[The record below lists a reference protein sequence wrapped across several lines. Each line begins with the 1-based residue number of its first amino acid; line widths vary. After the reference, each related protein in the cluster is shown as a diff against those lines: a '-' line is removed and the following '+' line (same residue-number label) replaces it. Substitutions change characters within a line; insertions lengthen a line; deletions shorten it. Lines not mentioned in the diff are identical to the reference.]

1 MKPLIICAA
10 VTGGAPAKAKT
21 PHHPTTPREV
31 VDSAV
36 ACWRAGASVI
46 HYHARLEDGS
56 TTMDVDAYRDIA
68 DRIRATGCDAILN
81 LSAGDNG
88 GRANHEQRLNV
99 TDVGAEIVS
108 LDVGS
113 FNIANRIYDN
123 SPTYLRAMSERMRRK
138 NIVPEIEVFDV
149 GNLTE
154 VLGLIAAVAVV
165 APDVEVHA
173 IVAAAENMPDGAAQR
188 LRGSNQP
195 QTLGRADHVDL
206 PDQRR
211 SGESRGPARSRQ
223 VDLEGIGRRSVRGE
237 DRPRQ
242 HSGFQRPRHAAPS
255 RALKVRMRLHVDRRE
270 AEDRQQ
276 HDRQH
281 IAGFPRPGC
290 GAGGGDQHHHRR
302 SRRGHLLP
310 RGARLL
316 DRG

>member
-154 VLGLIAAVAVV
+154 VLGLIAAGMIKPPYMIQFVFGVPGGMH
-165 APDVEVHA
+165 PD
-173 IVAAAENMPDGAAQR
+173 
-188 LRGSNQP
+188 
-195 QTLGRADHVDL
+195 
-206 PDQRR
+206 
-211 SGESRGPARSRQ
+211 
-223 VDLEGIGRRSVRGE
+223 
-237 DRPRQ
+237 
-242 HSGFQRPRHAAPS
+242 
-255 RALKVRMRLHVDRRE
+255 
-270 AEDRQQ
+270 
-276 HDRQH
+276 
-281 IAGFPRPGC
+281 
-290 GAGGGDQHHHRR
+290 
-302 SRRGHLLP
+302 
-310 RGARLL
+310 ARLL
-316 DRG
+316 PILIDRLPPRSEWSISCQTGDPETYVRFMMQAFVENGHVRTGMEDYVYLRPGELATSNAAMVEQWVDTARIWGRPVASPADARTLLGIVS